1 MGSALESVVQLGE
14 DSGTGALGTAG
25 RRKFGGGGYASQSWS
40 RSLESEAIFGG
51 RRLPCPT
58 FPSES
63 GGPGLEKELSPRR
76 LSPRAFRPGEAAVP
90 QRKIFL

>member
-1 MGSALESVVQLGE
+1 MRSALESAVQLSEG
-14 DSGTGALGTAG
+14 SGTGASGAAG
-25 RRKFGGGGYASQSWS
+25 RRKSGGGGYASQSWC

-51 RRLPCPT
+51 RRLPRPT
-58 FPSES
+58 FASER
-63 GGPGLEKELSPRR
+63 GGPGQEKELSPRC